1 MPIRR
6 PLAYPCFLGAKEN
19 HLLRSA
25 TMLNVINA
33 NVINQRSL
41 IHRLSNRPR
50 KVFTNI
56 DDSRQLSRRFR
67 RWQWHVNAFGH
78 GRHVLRRHK
87 LSIRSGTNTDYA
99 QYFACRGSVA
109 RHQVI

>member
-19 HLLRSA
+19 HLLRS
-25 TMLNVINA
+25 TIILNVIKA

-41 IHRLSNRPR
+41 IHRFSTGPAKYSPIL
-50 KVFTNI
+50 KAY
-56 DDSRQLSRRFR
+56 RQLSRRFR
-67 RWQWHVNAFGH
+67 RRQWHVNAFGH

-87 LSIRSGTNTDYA
+87 LSIRSGTNTDTPNILLVVD
-99 QYFACRGSVA
+99 R
-109 RHQVI
+109 